1 MIEGIELSK
10 RFEGRVL
17 FENFNFKIESGEFVC
32 FSGVSGCGKTTLLN
46 MIGMIEPFD
55 SGKLLIDGEAMVTQ
69 KQRMQYFR
77 KKLGFLFQN
86 FALVENK
93 TVEQNLKLIRKQDR
107 TSLTMEEALK
117 RVGLSD
123 VLKQKVYTLS
133 GGEQQRVAL
142 ARLFFKQS
150 EIILADEPTGSLDEA
165 NADRIMQILKE
176 LHQEGK
182 TIILVTHDISVVS
195 AMADTLLVLKEGQV
209 MEYGVAKQVLEAPE
223 NEYTRKLLAA
233 VPRLRRI

>member
-55 SGKLLIDGEAMVTQ
+55 SGKLLIDGEAIVTP
-69 KQRMQYFR
+69 KQRMQYFQ

-107 TSLTMEEALK
+107 TNLTMEEALK
-117 RVGLSD
+117 RVGLSG

-142 ARLFFKQS
+142 ARIFFKQS

-165 NADRIMQILKE
+165 NANRIMQILKE

-182 TIILVTHDISVVS
+182 TIILVTHDEKIKR
-195 AMADTLLVLKEGQV
+195 MAERVIEL
-209 MEYGVAKQVLEAPE
+209 
-223 NEYTRKLLAA
+223 
-233 VPRLRRI
+233 

>member
-107 TSLTMEEALK
+107 TSLTMEEALE

-165 NADRIMQILKE
+165 NANRIMQILKE

-182 TIILVTHDISVVS
+182 TIILVTHDEKIKR
-195 AMADTLLVLKEGQV
+195 MAERVIEL
-209 MEYGVAKQVLEAPE
+209 
-223 NEYTRKLLAA
+223 
-233 VPRLRRI
+233 

>member
-46 MIGMIEPFD
+46 MIGMIELFD
-55 SGKLLIDGEAMVTQ
+55 SGKLLIDGDAIVTP

-107 TSLTMEEALK
+107 TNLTMEEALK
-117 RVGLSD
+117 RVGLSG

-165 NADRIMQILKE
+165 NANRIMQILKE

-182 TIILVTHDISVVS
+182 TIILVTHDEKIKR
-195 AMADTLLVLKEGQV
+195 MAERVIEL
-209 MEYGVAKQVLEAPE
+209 
-223 NEYTRKLLAA
+223 
-233 VPRLRRI
+233 

>member
-55 SGKLLIDGEAMVTQ
+55 SGKLLIDGDAIVTP

-107 TSLTMEEALK
+107 TNLTMEEALK
-117 RVGLSD
+117 RVGLSG

-165 NADRIMQILKE
+165 NANRIMQILKE

-182 TIILVTHDISVVS
+182 TIILVTHDEKIKR
-195 AMADTLLVLKEGQV
+195 MAERVIEL
-209 MEYGVAKQVLEAPE
+209 
-223 NEYTRKLLAA
+223 
-233 VPRLRRI
+233 

>member
-55 SGKLLIDGEAMVTQ
+55 SGKLFIDGDAIVTP

-86 FALVENK
+86 FARVENK

-107 TSLTMEEALK
+107 TNLTMEEALK
-117 RVGLSD
+117 RVGLSG

-165 NADRIMQILKE
+165 NANRIMQILKE

-182 TIILVTHDISVVS
+182 TIILVTHDEKIKR
-195 AMADTLLVLKEGQV
+195 MAERVIEL
-209 MEYGVAKQVLEAPE
+209 
-223 NEYTRKLLAA
+223 
-233 VPRLRRI
+233 

>member
-55 SGKLLIDGEAMVTQ
+55 SGKLLIDGEAMVTP
-69 KQRMQYFR
+69 KQRMQYFQ

-107 TSLTMEEALK
+107 TNLTMEEALK
-117 RVGLSD
+117 RVGLSG

-165 NADRIMQILKE
+165 NANRIMQILKE

-182 TIILVTHDISVVS
+182 TIILVTHDEKIKR
-195 AMADTLLVLKEGQV
+195 MAERVIEL
-209 MEYGVAKQVLEAPE
+209 
-223 NEYTRKLLAA
+223 
-233 VPRLRRI
+233 

>member
-10 RFEGRVL
+10 RFEGRIL

-55 SGKLLIDGEAMVTQ
+55 SGKLLIDGDAIVTP

-107 TSLTMEEALK
+107 TNLTMEEALK
-117 RVGLSD
+117 RVGLSG

-165 NADRIMQILKE
+165 NANRIMQILKE

-182 TIILVTHDISVVS
+182 TIILVTHDEKIKR
-195 AMADTLLVLKEGQV
+195 MAERVIEL
-209 MEYGVAKQVLEAPE
+209 
-223 NEYTRKLLAA
+223 
-233 VPRLRRI
+233 

>member
-55 SGKLLIDGEAMVTQ
+55 SGKLLIDGEAIVTP
-69 KQRMQYFR
+69 KQRMQYFQ
-77 KKLGFLFQN
+77 KKLGFLFKN

-107 TSLTMEEALK
+107 TNLTMEEALK
-117 RVGLSD
+117 RVGLSG

-165 NADRIMQILKE
+165 NANRIMQILKE

-182 TIILVTHDISVVS
+182 TIILVTHDEKIKR
-195 AMADTLLVLKEGQV
+195 MAERVIEL
-209 MEYGVAKQVLEAPE
+209 
-223 NEYTRKLLAA
+223 
-233 VPRLRRI
+233 

>member
-1 MIEGIELSK
+1 MIEGINLSK
-10 RFEGRVL
+10 RFENRVL

-46 MIGMIEPFD
+46 IIGLIEPFD
-55 SGKLLIDGEAMVTQ
+55 SGKLLIGGEVIATQ

-107 TSLTMEEALK
+107 TSLTMEEALE

-165 NADRIMQILKE
+165 NANRIMQILKE

-182 TIILVTHDISVVS
+182 TIILVTHDEKIKR
-195 AMADTLLVLKEGQV
+195 MAERVIEL
-209 MEYGVAKQVLEAPE
+209 
-223 NEYTRKLLAA
+223 
-233 VPRLRRI
+233 

>member
-1 MIEGIELSK
+1 MMEGIELSK

-55 SGKLLIDGEAMVTQ
+55 SGKLLIDGDAIVTP
-69 KQRMQYFR
+69 KQRVQYFR

-107 TSLTMEEALK
+107 TNLTMEEALK
-117 RVGLSD
+117 RVGLSG

-165 NADRIMQILKE
+165 NANRIMQILKE

-182 TIILVTHDISVVS
+182 TIILVTHDEKIKR
-195 AMADTLLVLKEGQV
+195 MAERVIEL
-209 MEYGVAKQVLEAPE
+209 
-223 NEYTRKLLAA
+223 
-233 VPRLRRI
+233 

>member
-55 SGKLLIDGEAMVTQ
+55 SGKLLIDGDAIVTP

-107 TSLTMEEALK
+107 TNLTMEEALK
-117 RVGLSD
+117 RVGLSG
-123 VLKQKVYTLS
+123 VLKQKVYILS

-165 NADRIMQILKE
+165 NANRIMQILKE

-182 TIILVTHDISVVS
+182 TIILVTHDEKIKR
-195 AMADTLLVLKEGQV
+195 MAERVIEL
-209 MEYGVAKQVLEAPE
+209 
-223 NEYTRKLLAA
+223 
-233 VPRLRRI
+233 

>member
-55 SGKLLIDGEAMVTQ
+55 SGKLLIDGDAIVTP

-107 TSLTMEEALK
+107 TNLTMEEALK
-117 RVGLSD
+117 RVGLSG

-150 EIILADEPTGSLDEA
+150 EIILADEPTGSLNEA
-165 NADRIMQILKE
+165 NANRIMQILKE

-182 TIILVTHDISVVS
+182 TIILVTHDEKIKR
-195 AMADTLLVLKEGQV
+195 MAERVIEL
-209 MEYGVAKQVLEAPE
+209 
-223 NEYTRKLLAA
+223 
-233 VPRLRRI
+233 

>member
-55 SGKLLIDGEAMVTQ
+55 SGKLLIDGEAIVTP
-69 KQRMQYFR
+69 KQRMQYFQ

-107 TSLTMEEALK
+107 TNLTMEEALK
-117 RVGLSD
+117 RVGLSG

-165 NADRIMQILKE
+165 NANRIIQILKE

-182 TIILVTHDISVVS
+182 TIILVTHDEKIKR
-195 AMADTLLVLKEGQV
+195 MAERVIEL
-209 MEYGVAKQVLEAPE
+209 
-223 NEYTRKLLAA
+223 
-233 VPRLRRI
+233 